1 MLYIQFTVFI
11 NFAHPGNE
19 CPFWDFVWSGV
30 TMICQQWNTTQTCC
44 CCCLVAQSGPTL
56 YNPVECRTPGF
67 PVPHHLPQFAQIHVH
82 WIGDSIQPSRPLSSP
97 SPPTFSHFHTVHGVL
112 KARMLKWFTVPFS
125 ENIGVGCYALLQGIF
140 STQGSNPSLSH
151 CRQILYCLSHQGS
164 PQILEWVAYPFCRGS
179 FWPRN
184 QTRVSCLAGRFF
196 TSWATSWYHSNIRH
210 YYGARCSE
218 LLNGNVHQIPE
229 SFSRKMA

>member
-97 SPPTFSHFHTVHGVL
+97 SPPTVIFILFMGFSRPECWSG
-112 KARMLKWFTVPFS
+112 
-125 ENIGVGCYALLQGIF
+125 LLF
-140 STQGSNPSLSH
+140 PSL
-151 CRQILYCLSHQGS
+151 R
-164 PQILEWVAYPFCRGS
+164 ILEWVAMPFSRGS
-179 FWPRN
+179 SQPRD
-184 QTRVSCLAGRFF
+184 QTQVSRIAGRFF
-196 TSWATSWYHSNIRH
+196 TVWATREAHRYWSGWPIPSA
-210 YYGARCSE
+210 GALSDPGIKPGSPALQADSLPAE
-218 LLNGNVHQIPE
+218 LPAGTIQT
-229 SFSRKMA
+229 